1 MGLTGSEPDQLQT
14 VAMIGG
20 TDEETRR
27 IVEDALN
34 SIGVRSF
41 IEGSVVDAV
50 QVYHRDY
57 ARARETLRSD
67 SRLAGRWIRYMDS
80 PEGSV

>member
-1 MGLTGSEPDQLQT
+1 MGPTALDPDQLQT

-27 IVEDALN
+27 IVEEALN
-34 SIGVRSF
+34 SIGVKSF

-57 ARARETLRSD
+57 ARARAALQSD
-67 SRLAGRWIRYMDS
+67 SRLAGRWIRYMDE
-80 PEGSV
+80 PG